1 MGVWW
6 VGGGVCVRARGH
18 ARTHARTLVHDSAIE
33 EDRRKKLQQEAR
45 FAANRVFR

>member
-1 MGVWW
+1 MRVWW
-6 VGGGVCVRARGH
+6 VGGDGCGVCVR
-18 ARTHARTLVHDSAIE
+18 ARTLVHDSVIE